1 MKQFLYVSVILV
13 MLLLNSC
20 EKGSR
25 QAIIETE
32 FGNIKIE
39 LMDST
44 PFHRDNFVKLVNQG
58 FYNDL
63 LFHRVVKDF
72 MIQGGDPDS
81 KNAPQNKRLGMGGPG
96 YRINAEIGALHYRGA
111 LAAARKGGASN
122 PEMKSSGSQFYLVNG
137 KKKLTLKDISYAE
150 KYNKMKYT
158 QDQIDKYLKEGGY
171 PILDTKYTVF
181 GKIIEGMDVLD
192 KISSVEVGKFNRPK
206 KDIKMKVRMIN

>member
-1 MKQFLYVSVILV
+1 MKQLLYVLV
-13 MLLLNSC
+13 FLMIFLISSC
-20 EKGSR
+20 EKGPR

-32 FGNIKIE
+32 FGNIKVE

-44 PFHRDNFVKLVNQG
+44 PFHRDNFVNLVDQG

-63 LFHRVVKDF
+63 LFHRIVEDF

-81 KNAPQNKRLGMGGPG
+81 KNALQNKRLGMGGPG
-96 YRINAEIGALHYRGA
+96 YRINAEIGALHYRGV
-111 LAAARKGGASN
+111 LAAARQGGPSN

-137 KKKLTLKDISYAE
+137 KKKLTQKDISNAE
-150 KYNKMKYT
+150 KYNKMEYT
-158 QDQIDKYLKEGGY
+158 QEQIDKYLEGGGY

-181 GKIIEGMDVLD
+181 GKVIEGMEVLD
-192 KISSVEVGKFNRPK
+192 KISSVEIGKFSRPK